1 MFWFAFVAALF
12 DQVPLKVSKLVDGSI
27 YGIHTYREKLLNQI
41 QLYSIVKLFGKLR
54 LAPYSLSIG
63 KGSRLGQRY
72 DLQNTTLT
80 FYFLKKY
87 L

>member
-1 MFWFAFVAALF
+1 MVIGQKAS
-12 DQVPLKVSKLVDGSI
+12 PGDGSI

-63 KGSRLGQRY
+63 KESRLGQQY
-72 DLQNTTLT
+72 DLQNTILT
-80 FYFLKKY
+80 FYFFKIFIEK
-87 L
+87 